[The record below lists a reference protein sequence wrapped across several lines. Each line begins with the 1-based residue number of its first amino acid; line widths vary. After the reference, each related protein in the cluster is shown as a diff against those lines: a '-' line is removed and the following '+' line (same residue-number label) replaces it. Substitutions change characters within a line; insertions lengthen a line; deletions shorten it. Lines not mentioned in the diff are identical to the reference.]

1 MDNNDLKERDF
12 EAYIEHW
19 LLTEGGYTKG
29 NQATYDK
36 ERAIDLKTLIKF
48 LRLTQTKKWEL
59 YEKKYGAQT
68 EDRLYNVLQDKIHER
83 GLIWVL
89 RNGIED
95 LGFKFKLVYFEPAS
109 LLNEELNLKYQ
120 QNIMECTRQFAYST
134 QNHNTIDMVLS
145 VNGIPVVALEL
156 KNQLTGQNVENSR
169 HQWMNDR
176 DQREELFQFN
186 HRILAYFGVDLYEA
200 IMATELRGEK
210 TFFMPFNQGSN
221 GAGNVGGKGN
231 PEAPEGKYTTSY
243 LWERVLNRRML
254 LCILQRYISR
264 QEEERI
270 SIYKTQ
276 DGKIR
281 QDKRKSV
288 KIIFPRY
295 HQLDVVEKLL
305 ADTAEHG
312 SGKNYLIQHS
322 AGSGKSNSI
331 AWVAYRLGALQ
342 NAELKPMFNCV
353 FVITDRRI
361 LNSQLQNTILGFDHV
376 DGTVETVKDSDS
388 STKLRDLINDDN
400 SRIIICT
407 LHRFP
412 LIYNEIKE
420 HAGKRYAIIVDE
432 AHSSQTGKSAE
443 KMKAALAD
451 TEEALKEMAALQ
463 DIAEEELEKKRD
475 AIMDTLLAQGQHQ
488 NLSFYAFT
496 ATPKPKTLRTFG
508 ICTHQDIDPT
518 KCRYEAFHTYSMLQA
533 IEEGFIKDVLLSYTP
548 YGVSYEITKRISEDP
563 EYEETPATK
572 AVKAFHDNHQHVID
586 KKCAIIV
593 EKFREVTLPAMQG
606 KAKAMVVT
614 ASRAHAVR
622 YYLAIKAYCEQQGYT
637 DVHPLVAFS
646 GKVSYQEQEYIETQM
661 NSTPDYKISEAGLP
675 LFFASDL
682 YNVLVVADKYQTGF
696 DEPLLHSMFVDKKLR
711 DVKAVQTLSRLNRAH
726 PDKVDTYVLDFVND
740 PEDIKKSFEPF
751 YTGTELIKPMDL
763 NSVFTLRDNIREL
776 NYWNDQDEQRVE
788 DIVKTVKKDD
798 PTRLG
803 KLSNAFKGV
812 VDRINQL
819 NEESFYTVRGLIKQ
833 FVRFYNYLAQV
844 ERTYNR
850 DLYRT
855 YIFCDLLLKLIKTK
869 PHERP
874 DLNKQLMLVN
884 SRIEAGETQSIHLD
898 KNSGGLSTPKP
909 GASSGPDDKRD
920 LLSNIIDKVN
930 MMFRGNFTKEDRV
943 LVERIY
949 DKLNQPKVRRKLTK
963 QAKNNDPKQFAESIF
978 PEVFAEAAQECYGDQ
993 MEAFRRL
1000 FQNHDLY
1007 NSIMSQMGSMMY
1019 ANFRAQDEAV
1029 FNPERFKQK
1038 IIPTLETEFA
1048 GFKMLPKPL
1057 PQVAEDLVTII
1068 AAKTT
1073 DDIDGANDVIQNAF
1087 NRLYCSPVKVSFVD
1101 KKQHFNTLVSRFEV
1115 FLKKVYY
1122 LRNHTTIVSTKP
1134 GSEGQK
1140 ATLADCI
1147 YQTPCLKR
1155 LKYSEDVN
1163 DKKFFDYL
1171 SKVRDW
1177 RNDNAHKAPTATE
1190 QECDEAINILTS
1202 IYLYVVAF
1210 GIRSRE
1216 LFLMATE
1223 VPMQT
1228 DSMPMA
1234 AEPPVEPD
1242 DEKKK
1247 NNMKCLSVQQP
1258 WASAICTGVKDVENR
1273 TWQTKNAPGRI
1284 LIHASAKKV
1293 PKDFDAM
1300 NLDPE
1305 MISTMTNLRLFG
1317 IMPEYE
1323 DMPLSAIIGYV
1334 DVTGFDSDNNNDSPW
1349 AGANCTHWH
1358 LENAYLFDEPIKDVK
1373 GKLGLFDYPID
1384 ENNLPPAHKVE
1395 QNFPILEGE
1404 HLTVHVG
1411 DRAWQ
1416 ILQEDGTEFCVDIN
1430 DPYTIGAICKE
1441 DSFEL
1446 MPISEITFIHGD
1458 ETMNRKV
1465 TNYAWD
1471 AFKDA
1476 DGKDQTYQNE
1486 DNGPE
1491 IPWIYAI
1498 YELAK
1503 D

>member
-12 EAYIEHW
+12 EAYIEYW

>member
-1 MDNNDLKERDF
+1 M
-12 EAYIEHW
+12 
-19 LLTEGGYTKG
+19 
-29 NQATYDK
+29 
-36 ERAIDLKTLIKF
+36 
-48 LRLTQTKKWEL
+48 
-59 YEKKYGAQT
+59 
-68 EDRLYNVLQDKIHER
+68 
-83 GLIWVL
+83 
-89 RNGIED
+89 
-95 LGFKFKLVYFEPAS
+95 
-109 LLNEELNLKYQ
+109 
-120 QNIMECTRQFAYST
+120 
-134 QNHNTIDMVLS
+134 
-145 VNGIPVVALEL
+145 
-156 KNQLTGQNVENSR
+156 
-169 HQWMNDR
+169 
-176 DQREELFQFN
+176 
-186 HRILAYFGVDLYEA
+186 
-200 IMATELRGEK
+200 
-210 TFFMPFNQGSN
+210 
-221 GAGNVGGKGN
+221 
-231 PEAPEGKYTTSY
+231 
-243 LWERVLNRRML
+243 
-254 LCILQRYISR
+254 
-264 QEEERI
+264 
-270 SIYKTQ
+270 
-276 DGKIR
+276 
-281 QDKRKSV
+281 
-288 KIIFPRY
+288 
-295 HQLDVVEKLL
+295 
-305 ADTAEHG
+305 
-312 SGKNYLIQHS
+312 
-322 AGSGKSNSI
+322 
-331 AWVAYRLGALQ
+331 
-342 NAELKPMFNCV
+342 
-353 FVITDRRI
+353 
-361 LNSQLQNTILGFDHV
+361 
-376 DGTVETVKDSDS
+376 
-388 STKLRDLINDDN
+388 
-400 SRIIICT
+400 
-407 LHRFP
+407 
-412 LIYNEIKE
+412 
-420 HAGKRYAIIVDE
+420 
-432 AHSSQTGKSAE
+432 
-443 KMKAALAD
+443 
-451 TEEALKEMAALQ
+451 
-463 DIAEEELEKKRD
+463 
-475 AIMDTLLAQGQHQ
+475 
-488 NLSFYAFT
+488 
-496 ATPKPKTLRTFG
+496 
-508 ICTHQDIDPT
+508 
-518 KCRYEAFHTYSMLQA
+518 
-533 IEEGFIKDVLLSYTP
+533 
-548 YGVSYEITKRISEDP
+548 
-563 EYEETPATK
+563 
-572 AVKAFHDNHQHVID
+572 
-586 KKCAIIV
+586 
-593 EKFREVTLPAMQG
+593 
-606 KAKAMVVT
+606 
-614 ASRAHAVR
+614 
-622 YYLAIKAYCEQQGYT
+622 
-637 DVHPLVAFS
+637 
-646 GKVSYQEQEYIETQM
+646 
-661 NSTPDYKISEAGLP
+661 
-675 LFFASDL
+675 
-682 YNVLVVADKYQTGF
+682 
-696 DEPLLHSMFVDKKLR
+696 
-711 DVKAVQTLSRLNRAH
+711 KAVQTLSRLNRAH
-726 PDKVDTYVLDFVND
+726 PDKVDTYVLDFVNA

-819 NEESFYTVRGLIKQ
+819 NEETFYTVRGLIKQ

-909 GASSGPDDKRD
+909 GAGNGPDDKRD

-943 LVERIY
+943 LVESIY

-1038 IIPTLETEFA
+1038 IIPTLEREFA

-1177 RNDNAHKAPTATE
+1177 RNDNAHKAPTSSE

-1242 DEKKK
+1242 DEKK
-1247 NNMKCLSVQQP
+1247 
-1258 WASAICTGVKDVENR
+1258 
-1273 TWQTKNAPGRI
+1273 RI
-1284 LIHASAKKV
+1284 
-1293 PKDFDAM
+1293 
-1300 NLDPE
+1300 
-1305 MISTMTNLRLFG
+1305 T
-1317 IMPEYE
+1317 
-1323 DMPLSAIIGYV
+1323 
-1334 DVTGFDSDNNNDSPW
+1334 
-1349 AGANCTHWH
+1349 
-1358 LENAYLFDEPIKDVK
+1358 
-1373 GKLGLFDYPID
+1373 
-1384 ENNLPPAHKVE
+1384 
-1395 QNFPILEGE
+1395 
-1404 HLTVHVG
+1404 
-1411 DRAWQ
+1411 
-1416 ILQEDGTEFCVDIN
+1416 
-1430 DPYTIGAICKE
+1430 
-1441 DSFEL
+1441 
-1446 MPISEITFIHGD
+1446 
-1458 ETMNRKV
+1458 
-1465 TNYAWD
+1465 
-1471 AFKDA
+1471 
-1476 DGKDQTYQNE
+1476 
-1486 DNGPE
+1486 
-1491 IPWIYAI
+1491 
-1498 YELAK
+1498 
-1503 D
+1503 